1 LVDGDC
7 ASALIRLT
15 NIETRTGHE
24 ISFHVAHFAQF
35 RNTKVIEYCG
45 IPDSLGKAEQTLGRQ
60 LDVTFA
66 G

>member
-1 LVDGDC
+1 MLGPFILADM
-7 ASALIRLT
+7 
-15 NIETRTGHE
+15 TRRCV
-24 ISFHVAHFAQF
+24 SFRVAHFARF
-35 RNTKVIEYCG
+35 RGGKVIEYCG